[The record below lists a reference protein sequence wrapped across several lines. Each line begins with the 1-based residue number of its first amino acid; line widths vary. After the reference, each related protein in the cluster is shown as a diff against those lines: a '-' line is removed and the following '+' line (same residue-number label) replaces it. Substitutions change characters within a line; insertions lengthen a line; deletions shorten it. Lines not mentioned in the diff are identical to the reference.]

1 MKKYIYL
8 VLITVLLGC
17 SSDENPAPKPDPTP
31 GTGNPEAVNDAFN
44 ARENQQLKISL
55 SDLTSNDNLVDNAR
69 VSDFD
74 NETVEGGTITDN
86 RDGSITYDP
95 PTDYIGEDSFS
106 YDLCVPGDDSR
117 CSSAMV
123 TLTVTDAGDPVA
135 NNDAYTINEDQDLVI
150 RNYLENDE
158 LLDAAATT
166 EVKSESGNAT
176 VVLNEDGS
184 ISYTPNEG
192 FSGEDS
198 FTYTICDSDETP
210 SCSTATIN
218 MTVLDEGDP
227 VANDDTVVI
236 TTTATE
242 VVIDKMLNND
252 EVIDDAEIVSIDL
265 DGASGTAELN
275 ADGTITYKPSAGFKG
290 DDSFTY
296 TLCDDDAEPTC
307 VTATITVSVV
317 EPVSFNI
324 PASLADYYNDVA
336 FTQDPELLYE
346 ELSGFTTTMHTNRL
360 EYYQRHDY
368 LYDADED
375 PANPNNVILMYSGE
389 SRPEDEYQVGDLNAG
404 ETFNTEHIY
413 PQSRLSSEEAKNDMH
428 HMRAADVDVNS
439 ERLNFPFTDGSGDF
453 KLVNDNSWFPGDDWR
468 GDVARMV
475 MYVNL
480 RYGEDFVTVGGL
492 DLFLEWNIEDPV
504 SEFEIQRNNVIYAAQ
519 GNRNPFID
527 NPFLATLIW
536 GGDDAENRWE

>member
-95 PTDYIGEDSFS
+95 PADYIGEDSFS

-375 PANPNNVILMYSGE
+375 PSNPDNVILMYSGE

-439 ERLNFPFTDGSGDF
+439 ERLNFPFTDGSGDY